1 MIDSS
6 PIKVTSVSQ
15 EVYLRLRRMITSGQL
30 RPGAAVTLR
39 SLGDSLHVSTTPVRE
54 ALRRLESEGLVQY
67 GRRSVTIAALSADE
81 VFSLFQI
88 RLRLEQ
94 LAAEWALEK
103 TTEMDLAEIGE
114 ILEQLEANEE
124 NPDQW
129 RILNQD
135 FHRRFYD
142 CADSA
147 HLLEYIRQVWMQI
160 EPYMAIYASS
170 RSNHRDAN
178 IEHRQIFAAITAR
191 DLNALLVLTG
201 EHLNRTAEQII
212 HELRQADSSS

>member
-1 MIDSS
+1 MIDAS
-6 PIKVTSVSQ
+6 PIRVTTVSQ
-15 EVYLRLRRMITSGQL
+15 EVYHRLRLMITSGEL
-30 RPGAAVTLR
+30 RPGAVVTLR
-39 SLGDSLHVSTTPVRE
+39 SLGQALDVSTTPVRE
-54 ALRRLESEGLVQY
+54 ALRRLESQGLVQY
-67 GRRSVTIAALSADE
+67 GRHSVTITSLSAEE
-81 VFSLFQI
+81 VLALFQI
-88 RLRLEQ
+88 RFRLEQ

-103 TTEMDLAEIGE
+103 VTETDLAEIGE
-114 ILEQLEANEE
+114 VLEQLETNEE

-142 CADSA
+142 CADSP

-170 RSNHRDAN
+170 KSDHRDSN
-178 IEHRQIFAAITAR
+178 VEHRQIFAAITSG
-191 DLNALLVLTG
+191 DLNALLALTS

-212 HELRQADSSS
+212 YQLRQIDSSA